1 MQVDAFLDN
10 HAASDMDT
18 STVSND
24 SAQLTNAQ
32 TNAHTSTF
40 LSAEKRRINAILQE
54 VIRSAVSSTST
65 NKHALHSDTHVIS
78 NHDDDDDEDEEEDAM
93 FEQQLN
99 AIIPTSNNNNN
110 NNNNKKVQ
118 NSIDNDDDFDVEDD
132 EELSLHS
139 DKDDDDEDNDNVL
152 THSVDNM
159 NSSIDRSTASD
170 HNNNNDASFGFD
182 ASDVDRSYEDLLLA
196 RISKHT
202 SNPATTYAMNTSTGA
217 DPYPASSLL
226 SRQPSN
232 RDLLKQV
239 VMRAHSSNQL
249 VNGNNADDDFD
260 FDEDSDNNM

>member
-65 NKHALHSDTHVIS
+65 NKHALDSDTHVIS
-78 NHDDDDDEDEEEDAM
+78 NHDDEDEDEEEDAM

-99 AIIPTSNNNNN
+99 AIIPTSNS
-110 NNNNKKVQ
+110 NNKKVQ

-152 THSVDNM
+152 THSVDNV

-170 HNNNNDASFGFD
+170 NNNNHDASFGFD

-202 SNPATTYAMNTSTGA
+202 SNPATTYTMNTSTGA